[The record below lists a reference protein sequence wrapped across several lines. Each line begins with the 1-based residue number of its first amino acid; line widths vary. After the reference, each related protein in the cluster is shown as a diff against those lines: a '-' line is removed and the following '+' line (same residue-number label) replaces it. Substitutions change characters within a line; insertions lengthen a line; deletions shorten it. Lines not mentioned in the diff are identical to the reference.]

1 MPIKKRTFTFLA
13 LLVLLAS
20 LGLSGCAHQ
29 SGSEAGAL
37 LSQDFRKMD
46 NDELLLYY
54 YRLSEEIDRTERS
67 GSGSAISI
75 GIGGGSWG
83 WGGSGVGVGV
93 STTTPVGGAAAPTIS
108 KPPGRGPRGDAT
120 PEHEAALR
128 SGYRARVKG
137 QGMRRRE
144 DRSAFVPLLCYLLY
158 PEPWPL
164 NPAALAAGTLLAQL
178 R

>member
-1 MPIKKRTFTFLA
+1 MHIKEKRTFTFLA

-29 SGSEAGAL
+29 SGSEAGTL

-54 YRLSEEIDRTERS
+54 YRLTEEIDRTERSGS

-83 WGGSGVGVGV
+83 GGGSGVGAGV
-93 STTTPVGGAAAPTIS
+93 STTTPVGGGGGT
-108 KPPGRGPRGDAT
+108 
-120 PEHEAALR
+120 ENLR
-128 SGYRARVKG
+128 SRRAEVRVEM
-137 QGMRRRE
+137 QRRNMKL
-144 DRSAFVPLLCYLLY
+144 P
-158 PEPWPL
+158 
-164 NPAALAAGTLLAQL
+164 
-178 R
+178 